1 MNFIFYFFFEMKYF
15 EVVNFNNFVFK
26 RGVLIIWYFILLV
39 SLMNCRVVL
48 LYIFLFLRVLVFI
61 SVVFVVYNGFLS
73 VNKNNMIIRF

>member
-1 MNFIFYFFFEMKYF
+1 MKYF

-73 VNKNNMIIRF
+73 VNKNNMIIRKLNIF

>member
-1 MNFIFYFFFEMKYF
+1 MKYF

-48 LYIFLFLRVLVFI
+48 LCIFLFLRVLVFI

-73 VNKNNMIIRF
+73 VNKNNMIIRKLNIF